1 MDTGPSCRA
10 RCRKDLYFQARD
22 DLDLSTSI
30 LLPRLEKTFWHATK
44 SDVPRLEGF

>member
-44 SDVPRLEGF
+44 SDVPR